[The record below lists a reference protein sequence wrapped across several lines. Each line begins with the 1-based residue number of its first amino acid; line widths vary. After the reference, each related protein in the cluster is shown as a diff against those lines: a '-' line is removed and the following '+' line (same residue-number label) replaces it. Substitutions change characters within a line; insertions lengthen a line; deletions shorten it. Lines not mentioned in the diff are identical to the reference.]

1 MSQNYKFKS
10 LEIAKASQKKEIDE
24 TKNDGFKTY
33 EIGESKTIDF
43 VLLDGTRQNFPYSH
57 YLTSWLGVENEER
70 VIKIFF
76 ATHMV
81 TVKGF
86 CLDQLY
92 NRILKQE
99 LKRISANKIRY
110 EITRNDNTY
119 ITNIVIQ
126 WKGSVSEKK

>member
-24 TKNDGFKTY
+24 TKNDDFKIY

-86 CLDQLY
+86 CLDELY
-92 NRILKQE
+92 KLLIQMKLKNIIANDKRF
-99 LKRISANKIRY
+99 LKDCNETPFISSI
-110 EITRNDNTY
+110 
-119 ITNIVIQ
+119 IVD
-126 WKGSVSEKK
+126 WKGESRDVN

>member
-10 LEIAKASQKKEIDE
+10 LEIAKESQKKEIDE
-24 TKNDGFKTY
+24 TKDEDFKVY

-57 YLTSWLGVENEER
+57 YLTSWLGMENEER

-86 CLDQLY
+86 CLDDIYDHITQLS
-92 NRILKQE
+92 LKSI
-99 LKRISANKIRY
+99 KANDNRY
-110 EITRNDNTY
+110 EQLKNLNSKAFVID
-119 ITNIVIQ
+119 ININ
-126 WKGSVSEKK
+126 WKGNIE

>member
-24 TKNDGFKTY
+24 TKNDDFKIY

-70 VIKIFF
+70 VIKIFY

-86 CLDQLY
+86 CLDELY
-92 NRILKQE
+92 ESLLSQKLKNIKANSNRYQNPSDDKTLVTE
-99 LKRISANKIRY
+99 
-110 EITRNDNTY
+110 
-119 ITNIVIQ
+119 VIIK
-126 WKGSVSEKK
+126 WKKEE

>member
-24 TKNDGFKTY
+24 TKNDNFNVY

-57 YLTSWLGVENEER
+57 YLTSWLGVESEER

-76 ATHMV
+76 ATHMI
-81 TVKGF
+81 TIKGY
-86 CLDQLY
+86 CLDELY
-92 NRILKQE
+92 EPLLSQKLKSIKANNNRYQNPSDDKALVTE
-99 LKRISANKIRY
+99 
-110 EITRNDNTY
+110 
-119 ITNIVIQ
+119 VIIK
-126 WKGSVSEKK
+126 WKKEE

>member
-24 TKNDGFKTY
+24 TKNDDFKVY

-43 VLLDGTRQNFPYSH
+43 VLLDETRQNFPYSH
-57 YLTSWLGVENEER
+57 YLTSWLGVESEER

-86 CLDQLY
+86 CLDKLY
-92 NRILKQE
+92 ESLLLQE
-99 LKRISANKIRY
+99 LKILKENSERY
-110 EITRNDNTY
+110 LKYGYSETPFILS
-119 ITNIVIQ
+119 IIIK
-126 WKGSVSEKK
+126 WKKDK